1 MYDVISY
8 PDEDSALIHS
18 LIVDIVKSG
27 DQRNYADL
35 IRYTS
40 KLKEFGFDMNSKFK
54 SQSYKKLDENLYE
67 LRPKNIRIFF
77 TYKDGTFYILH
88 GFFKQSQETPK
99 KEIER
104 AKKYVKDIHQ
114 L

>member
-8 PDEDSALIHS
+8 PDVDSALIRD
-18 LIVDIVKSG
+18 LIDEIKKSG

-40 KLKEFGFDMNSKFK
+40 KLKQFGFDMTTKFK
-54 SQSYKKLDENLYE
+54 SESYKKLDDDLYE
-67 LRPKNIRIFF
+67 LRPKNFRIFF
-77 TYKDGTFYILH
+77 TYKDGTFYLLH
-88 GFFKQSQETPK
+88 GFFKHSQETPK

-104 AKKYVKDIHQ
+104 AKKYVKEIHHS
-114 L
+114 